1 MEYYPAIK
9 KNEIMPSAVI
19 WMDLENVILSEVN
32 LTKTNT
38 TCYHLHMQSRKVIQM
53 NLFTKQ
59 KLTQAQ
65 KRNLWL
71 PKGKG

>member
-38 TCYHLHMQSRKVIQM
+38 TCYHLHTQSRKVMQM